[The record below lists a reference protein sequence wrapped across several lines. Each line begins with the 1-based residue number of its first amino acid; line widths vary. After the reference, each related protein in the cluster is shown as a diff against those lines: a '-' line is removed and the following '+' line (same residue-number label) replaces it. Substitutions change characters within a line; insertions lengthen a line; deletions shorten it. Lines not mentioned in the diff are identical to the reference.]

1 MAQVRVNKQCSS
13 FLNNKV
19 YKDKKTQFNNKNTYN
34 LIYLIQIYKNEYNK
48 FNMQIN
54 TKCMESIISTTK

>member
-1 MAQVRVNKQCSS
+1 MAQVRVNKKCSS

-19 YKDKKTQFNNKNTYN
+19 CKDKKQNFNNKNTYN

-48 FNMQIN
+48 VNMKIN
-54 TKCMESIISTTK
+54 TKCMKSIISTTK